1 MAEKELETDL
11 VSRLRSGD
19 TVIPITNSTSD
30 ASSLTDLCCG
40 TAFEIFQDDSRWNS
54 YPDFMHDVIGGMT
67 PDIVLRSKASGEN
80 RIYIEVKETHVLG
93 YGTTDS
99 QIVRYFLHLLATS
112 TRLTGGPSE
121 IRRGIL
127 LAAPPKWF
135 SDTRTGFDWNE
146 FVENY
151 SGLAKAFDITLG
163 EICIAQPVV
172 GAPRIKNPLA
182 SLRSGQQ
189 AGVAP
194 FRSVMLSPD

>member
-1 MAEKELETDL
+1 MAEKELETAI

-19 TVIPITNSTSD
+19 TAIPITNSTSD
-30 ASSLTDLCCG
+30 AFLLADLCCG
-40 TAFEIFQDDSRWNS
+40 TEFEIFQDDSRWNP
-54 YPDFMHDVIGGMT
+54 YPDFMADVIGGMT

-80 RIYIEVKETHVLG
+80 RIYIEVKETQVLG

-112 TRLTGGPSE
+112 TRLTGGMSE

-135 SDTRTGFDWNE
+135 SDTCTGSDWREFIRT
-146 FVENY
+146 Y

-163 EICIAQPVV
+163 EVHITQPCH
-172 GAPRIKNPLA
+172 APDRP
-182 SLRSGQQ
+182 
-189 AGVAP
+189 
-194 FRSVMLSPD
+194 